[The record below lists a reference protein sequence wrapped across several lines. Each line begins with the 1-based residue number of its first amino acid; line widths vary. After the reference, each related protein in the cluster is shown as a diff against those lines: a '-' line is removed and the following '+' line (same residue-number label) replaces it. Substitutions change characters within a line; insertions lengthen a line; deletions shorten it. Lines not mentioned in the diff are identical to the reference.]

1 MQTWVNANPF
11 FTPYTNLNSSLISE
25 TGNWKNYIQLE
36 GIQWFAYS
44 FLPKKNITTSLNEKK
59 QPINFSLY
67 PNPTKEFL
75 NIEIETIN
83 EYPATV
89 SIKNIFGDI
98 LYSDIIENNNIPIFS
113 YNISNLNNCIYFIT
127 ISINNYQLT
136 KKIIIN
142 Q

>member
-1 MQTWVNANPF
+1 M
-11 FTPYTNLNSSLISE
+11 
-25 TGNWKNYIQLE
+25 K
-36 GIQWFAYS
+36 
-44 FLPKKNITTSLNEKK
+44 KK

-98 LYSDIIENNNIPIFS
+98 LYSDIIESNNIPIFS
-113 YNISNLNNCIYFIT
+113 YNISNLNNGIYFIT